1 MFWSSGVP
9 GASRPGYCRG
19 LSVPPESR
27 SDPPKAK
34 TAFLRSKSHPG
45 CVKDD
50 PNEGTL
56 KENGLN
62 SPKKCHSS
70 WREKKF
76 AKKGYSKYILLAIK
90 KTNNNQETASS
101 PKENFAL
108 TLIIMLAG
116 SLWS

>member
-1 MFWSSGVP
+1 MP

-45 CVKDD
+45 CIKDYA
-50 PNEGTL
+50 NKGTL
-56 KENGLN
+56 KQTGQT

-70 WREKKF
+70 WREKKS
-76 AKKGYSKYILLAIK
+76 AKNLGYSKYKVGHQTK
-90 KTNNNQETASS
+90 K
-101 PKENFAL
+101 
-108 TLIIMLAG
+108 
-116 SLWS
+116 